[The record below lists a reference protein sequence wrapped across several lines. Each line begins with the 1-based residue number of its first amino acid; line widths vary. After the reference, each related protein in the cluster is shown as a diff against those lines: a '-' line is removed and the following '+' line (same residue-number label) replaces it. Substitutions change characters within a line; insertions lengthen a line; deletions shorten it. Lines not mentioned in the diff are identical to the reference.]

1 MGNTEAE
8 KKHLNPLGTWRLGS
22 SFPRS
27 YLAGRKSK
35 SKQVKERDA
44 DQARSRQNC
53 SGHNGPWNQAGRYG
67 KTYIGSM
74 DIEDQ
79 GSSEER

>member
-1 MGNTEAE
+1 MGDPEGE
-8 KKHLNPLGTWRLGS
+8 KHLSPLGTWRPGS
-22 SFPRS
+22 FFPRG

-44 DQARSRQNC
+44 DQACGRQNC
-53 SGHNGPWNQAGRYG
+53 SGHSGPWNRAGQYG

-74 DIEDQ
+74 DMEDQ
-79 GSSEER
+79 GSREER